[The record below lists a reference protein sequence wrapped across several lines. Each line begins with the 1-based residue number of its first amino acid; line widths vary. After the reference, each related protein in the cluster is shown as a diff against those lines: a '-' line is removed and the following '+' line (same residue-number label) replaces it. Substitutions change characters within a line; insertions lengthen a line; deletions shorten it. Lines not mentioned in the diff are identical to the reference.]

1 LAIPAEPRDYG
12 CPVRNDPTFREP
24 RWPAILIWTASG
36 LFLGLAVSIIGGLFP
51 VPLIVGGVIGLAVGL
66 FLTRVKYVPEDD

>member
-1 LAIPAEPRDYG
+1 LRGYG